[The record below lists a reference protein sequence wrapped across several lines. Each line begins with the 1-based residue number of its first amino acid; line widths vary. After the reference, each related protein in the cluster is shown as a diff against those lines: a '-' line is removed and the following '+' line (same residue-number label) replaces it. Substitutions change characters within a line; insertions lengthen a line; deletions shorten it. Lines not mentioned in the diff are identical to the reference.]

1 MNAADSTAHHA
12 PHLQLMRETAS
23 QDTDRDA
30 AAAGLLLLW
39 LGDDALQLVNASL
52 SRHGLSENKLQ
63 VLLLFRL
70 HEQGLF
76 GEAPPT
82 PSSIADYCGIT
93 RASATGLLDWLEKRD
108 WVARAPHPS
117 DRRSLQLRL
126 TEAARTLLAEALPGF
141 WRACARVTDALSA
154 EEKSQLL
161 RLLSKMQ
168 QAGLS

>member
-126 TEAARTLLAEALPGF
+126 TEAARTLLAEALPGSG
-141 WRACARVTDALSA
+141 APAPA
-154 EEKSQLL
+154 
-161 RLLSKMQ
+161 
-168 QAGLS
+168 